1 MKKQFGAL
9 FLSLVM
15 VIGCSSTALAAEVGI
30 ERNTFSEKAGE
41 VVWIT
46 NSDIDTFDAILDTS
60 PEVIDNFFDSQGI
73 LVVTGNNTD
82 EPLNLEEKLN
92 LPVTAADTELAFA
105 SNDDAIIDPGIDIA
119 TIYYKHG
126 NVFSVHEINVGSNDT
141 VDRNALI
148 EEVISEVKDNQA
160 QPIATRASGSLIGEK
175 DYTYTSILDNK

>member
-1 MKKQFGAL
+1 MTL
-9 FLSLVM
+9 WSIPLL
-15 VIGCSSTALAAEVGI
+15 
-30 ERNTFSEKAGE
+30 
-41 VVWIT
+41 
-46 NSDIDTFDAILDTS
+46 DTFDAILDTS

-148 EEVISEVKDNQA
+148 EEVFYKN
-160 QPIATRASGSLIGEK
+160 SLWSCIFGVIYSIG
-175 DYTYTSILDNK
+175 DDFC

>member
-73 LVVTGNNTD
+73 LVVTGTF
-82 EPLNLEEKLN
+82 
-92 LPVTAADTELAFA
+92 ELGRKTK
-105 SNDDAIIDPGIDIA
+105 SS
-119 TIYYKHG
+119 G
-126 NVFSVHEINVGSNDT
+126 NS
-141 VDRNALI
+141 R
-148 EEVISEVKDNQA
+148 
-160 QPIATRASGSLIGEK
+160 R
-175 DYTYTSILDNK
+175 Y